1 MSTTFVVN
9 REVVRCLRSG
19 LHSVLGQAAEM
30 VCEVVE
36 RKDREYHR
44 EWYAAP
50 LGRFDT
56 ARRLLDLVGW
66 ERGSTGDDR
75 EVAVDLLECGQVL
88 VDALRIQLAVTQEE
102 LRARERTERARA
114 RDGQRTTD
122 LARRENALQVA
133 LVMANLQLNALTNSD
148 EDDEDSNGEDGEEQ
162 VEGEEQR

>member
-19 LHSVLGQAAEM
+19 LHSILGQAAET

-36 RKDREYHR
+36 QKDREYHR
-44 EWYAAP
+44 EWYAGP

-56 ARRLLDLVGW
+56 ARHLLDLVGW

-75 EVAVDLLECGQVL
+75 EVAVDLLDCGQVL

-102 LRARERTERARA
+102 LSARERTERARA
-114 RDGQRTTD
+114 KDGQRTTD

-133 LVMANLQLNALTNSD
+133 LVRANIQLEALTNKD
-148 EDDEDSNGEDGEEQ
+148 EDDEDDDGGDGEEQ
-162 VEGEEQR
+162 IAWKEQR